1 MGAQKNFY
9 GGNGKMVFSKSF
21 AKTIEGEK
29 FPKWEEII
37 LSNEEEAKIELEAK
51 EEHIIVMIECI
62 EDAKKILKERRLEW
76 ETKDMVGIAVAL
88 FEKRASHVIY
98 YKENKA
104 KEKFDETK

>member
-1 MGAQKNFY
+1 
-9 GGNGKMVFSKSF
+9 MVFSKSF

-37 LSNEEEAKIELEAK
+37 LTNEEETRIESKAR
-51 EEHIIVMIECI
+51 EENIDLMSECI

-76 ETKDMVGIAVAL
+76 ETKDMTSIAVAL

-98 YKENKA
+98 YKENMA